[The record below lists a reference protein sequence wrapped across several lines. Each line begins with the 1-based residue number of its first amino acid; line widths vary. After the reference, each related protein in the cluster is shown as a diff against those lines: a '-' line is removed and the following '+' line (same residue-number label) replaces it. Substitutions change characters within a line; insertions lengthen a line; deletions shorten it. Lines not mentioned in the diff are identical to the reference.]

1 MKYTILVLSTVKTKE
16 TRASAGVH
24 QMNYLTQGNWET
36 GPEVYLFNLPIDKTC
51 RPTAWCQKNCYGKKG
66 NYARFK
72 RGIALALEKRYELSL
87 SDEFAETIT
96 KEIGRRKISL
106 VRVHVTGD
114 FYSDEYVRKWIRIAA
129 NCPQTLFRT
138 TTKRRDLRAAIL
150 ELHSLPNFNIRES
163 LDPSRSEPAMGLPIA
178 AIETLEIAADFF
190 RCARDCRKCG
200 YVCWRQK
207 ESSYCFPE
215 I

>member
-1 MKYTILVLSTVKTKE
+1 VD
-16 TRASAGVH
+16 
-24 QMNYLTQGNWET
+24 YLTKGNWET
-36 GPEVYLFNLPIDKTC
+36 GPDVYLFNLPIAKTC
-51 RPTAWCQKNCYGKKG
+51 RPTAWCKENCYGKKG
-66 NYARFK
+66 NYKRFE
-72 RGIALALEKRYELSL
+72 RSIGRALDKRYELSL

-96 KEIGRRKISL
+96 KEIFRRKISL

-114 FYSDEYVRKWIRIAA
+114 FYSKKYVRRWIQIAK

-138 TTKRRDLRAAIL
+138 TTKRRDLADVIL
-150 ELHSLPNFNIRES
+150 ELHLLPNFNIRES
-163 LDPSRSEPAMGLPIA
+163 LDPSRPELAMGLPLA

-190 RCARDCRKCG
+190 RGARDCRKCA

-207 ESSYCFPE
+207 DSNYCFPE